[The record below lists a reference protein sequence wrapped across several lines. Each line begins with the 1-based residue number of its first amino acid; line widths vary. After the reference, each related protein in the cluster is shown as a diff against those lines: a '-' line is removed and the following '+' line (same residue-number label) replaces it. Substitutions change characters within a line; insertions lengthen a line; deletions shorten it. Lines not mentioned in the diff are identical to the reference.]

1 MHRHRT
7 VCKNLPIDTRLPYF
21 DMKIDYSTK
30 VTAIDGTETD
40 LTHYIDNVL
49 LIVNTASRC
58 GYTPQYQGLQSLYER
73 YRSQGFCVL
82 GFPCNQ
88 FGLQE
93 PGTEQKIAEFCT
105 ERYSVTF
112 PLFSKIK
119 VNGSDTHPLYRQLKD
134 SKHGFLGSSKIQ
146 WNFNKFLVGRD
157 GTVLERHGS
166 NRKPEDLAKTI
177 EKALVVVTS

>member
-1 MHRHRT
+1 
-7 VCKNLPIDTRLPYF
+7 
-21 DMKIDYSTK
+21 MKIDYNTK
-30 VTAIDGTETD
+30 VTTIDGTETD

-93 PGTEQKIAEFCT
+93 PGTEQEIAEFCT

-112 PLFSKIK
+112 PMFSKIK
-119 VNGSDTHPLYRQLKD
+119 VNGSNTHPLYKQLKD
-134 SKHGFLGSSKIQ
+134 SKHGFLRSNKIQ

-157 GTVLERHGS
+157 GAVLERHGS

-177 EKALVVVTS
+177 ESALAVISS